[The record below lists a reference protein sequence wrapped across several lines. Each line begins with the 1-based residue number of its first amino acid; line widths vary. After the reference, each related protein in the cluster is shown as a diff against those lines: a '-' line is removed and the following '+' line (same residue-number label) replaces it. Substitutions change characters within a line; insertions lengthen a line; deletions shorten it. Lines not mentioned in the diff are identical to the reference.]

1 MILTQEDNQ
10 QQKFPN
16 FQDDC
21 YFCSSLSE
29 TILISELK
37 RKHSESFSKFHSSL
51 TSSRQETWGDGQ
63 LLLFNVQ
70 WNCVGREYEVK
81 FRREHNFTWALISSM
96 HSQSHGSHAQESH
109 PFWCALYMLLLWI
122 EFCQWQQWTNSIY
135 VQCSQRLLTLR
146 AALVIE
152 ADPVLRQNLI
162 LFAAAT
168 NFLLWLES
176 LSKICLLQFHGKAC
190 SLWFWVQWSVFK
202 AISYTMFCESRT

>member
-1 MILTQEDNQ
+1 MILTQEDPQ
-10 QQKFPN
+10 QQKSPN
-16 FQDDC
+16 FQDNC
-21 YFCSSLSE
+21 YFCSSLSG
-29 TILISELK
+29 TIIVPQLK
-37 RKHSESFSKFHSSL
+37 RKHSEPFSKFHSSL

-70 WNCVGREYEVK
+70 WNCVGNMKEK

-96 HSQSHGSHAQESH
+96 HSQSHGSHAH
-109 PFWCALYMLLLWI
+109 FRGHCTYMRLLWI
-122 EFCQWQQWTNSIY
+122 EYCQWQQWTNSIY

-162 LFAAAT
+162 SFAAAT

-176 LSKICLLQFHGKAC
+176 LSKICLLQLLGKAC
-190 SLWFWVQWSVFK
+190 SLWFWVLWSVFK
-202 AISYTMFCESRT
+202 AMSYTMFCESRT